1 LVQLQVAQTPLSD
14 HRCYGLEAWRPLRP
28 RILHI
33 KEAAS
38 VVEQAWFFFF
48 LIVTGG
54 EENSPPEFHYIDNG
68 VGPIMAHN
76 TGEVTTRV

>member
-1 LVQLQVAQTPLSD
+1 VKAIRDPIETLEQDAIFALQQTDLT
-14 HRCYGLEAWRPLRP
+14 
-28 RILHI
+28 
-33 KEAAS
+33 
-38 VVEQAWFFFF
+38 VFF
-48 LIVTGG
+48 LSVTGG

>member
-1 LVQLQVAQTPLSD
+1 MVFMDMCSLLIMPSVTWYEQSNLV
-14 HRCYGLEAWRPLRP
+14 
-28 RILHI
+28 
-33 KEAAS
+33 S
-38 VVEQAWFFFF
+38 VSLFYFFYFF
-48 LIVTGG
+48 LTVTGG